1 MHFISSPQNGLIR
14 ELKAYQEKA
23 RKRKQER
30 VFCIEGEKEIRHAL
44 KGGFQ
49 LKTVFVKEG
58 NANNVDDEAF
68 TDCECIEVANT
79 LFETLCY
86 RKNTSVL
93 IGVAHMQ
100 PHQIDRLQ
108 LPKKNA
114 FILIAEAPEKPGNI
128 GALLRT
134 SDAMGVDAMLIVNP
148 KTDLYNPNVVRSS
161 VGCLFS
167 VPVGIGTIEE
177 INSFLRDHK
186 IKVFSAA
193 LTANAKNY
201 TSQDFT
207 GNVAIAV
214 GTENSGLSPEW
225 LAQDTKEVY
234 IPMDGENDSL
244 NMSVA
249 AGILLAEARRQRN

>member
-1 MHFISSPQNGLIR
+1 MQFISSPQNGHIK
-14 ELKAYQEKA
+14 ELKAYQDKA
-23 RKRKQER
+23 KKRKQES

-44 KGGFQ
+44 KGGFR
-49 LKTVFVKEG
+49 LKTVFVKQG
-58 NANNVDDEAF
+58 YTDNVNDEAF
-68 TDCECIEVANT
+68 TDCECIEVANA

-100 PHQIDRLQ
+100 SHQLDRLQ
-108 LPKKNA
+108 LPQKNA

-134 SDAMGVDAMLIVNP
+134 ADAIGVDAMLLVNP

-167 VPVGIGTIEE
+167 VPVGVGGIEE
-177 INSFLRDHK
+177 TISFLGDQK
-186 IKVFSAA
+186 INIFSAA

-201 TSQDFT
+201 SVQDFT
-207 GNVAIAV
+207 GSIAIAV
-214 GTENSGLSPEW
+214 GTEDNGLTDEW
-225 LAQDTKEVY
+225 LAQNTTQIY
-234 IPMDGENDSL
+234 IPMAGENDSL
-244 NMSVA
+244 NVSVA

>member
-1 MHFISSPQNGLIR
+1 MQFISSPQNGHIK

-23 RKRKQER
+23 RKRKQEN

-44 KGGFQ
+44 KGGFK

-58 NANNVDDEAF
+58 NTNNVDDKTFAN
-68 TDCECIEVANT
+68 CECIEVANT

-86 RKNTSVL
+86 RKSTSVL
-93 IGVAHMQ
+93 IGVAYMQ
-100 PHQIDRLQ
+100 VHQIDRLQ

-177 INSFLRDHK
+177 TITFLTNHK
-186 IKVFSAA
+186 INVYSAA

-214 GTENSGLSPEW
+214 GTEDRGLTPN
-225 LAQDTKEVY
+225 
-234 IPMDGENDSL
+234 G
-244 NMSVA
+244 
-249 AGILLAEARRQRN
+249 